1 MSKKENNEQP
11 IIIDEETTE
20 KTGALGVDGKV
31 LRKALVVGVI
41 RGAAAGIGSM
51 LIMGAIGAI
60 TSALSGGDKDND
72 EAESS
77 EDSENPFGDFTE
89 DDSDVTEED
98 EGTED

>member
-1 MSKKENNEQP
+1 MFKKENNEQP